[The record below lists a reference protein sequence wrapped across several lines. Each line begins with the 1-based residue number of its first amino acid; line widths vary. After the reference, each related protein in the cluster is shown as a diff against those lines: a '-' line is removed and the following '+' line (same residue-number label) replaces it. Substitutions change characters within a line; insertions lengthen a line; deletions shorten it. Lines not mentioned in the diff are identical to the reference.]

1 MSNRWDSLD
10 EPDQLAL
17 SHAALERAIAIVA
30 GRAESLASEMEHG
43 SVADRGGAEALRLFA
58 ILTRFVSPCTENE
71 PSFGMWGQVGHG

>member
-17 SHAALERAIAIVA
+17 SRAALDRAISIVA

-43 SVADRGGAEALRLFA
+43 SVADRGGVDALRLFA
-58 ILTRFVSPCTENE
+58 ILTRFAGPEGPRT
-71 PSFGMWGQVGHG
+71 PDTFGHAGHG